1 MILNVLILLAGLV
14 IYAGYGCL
22 GLVWLLAA
30 TGISYILGRCIPKC
44 KWLMWVGVVLQAILL
59 VLLKLQPVTG
69 MSLLA
74 PMGVSY
80 FSLQIISY
88 LVDIY
93 RGKIV
98 PEVNPIR
105 YGLFVT
111 YLPHLFVGPI
121 ESYPAMQTAL
131 SQRKITWDSF
141 SAGCARALWGLFKK
155 LVIAARAGVI
165 ISAVAAEPEK
175 LQGGYA
181 LLAMLL
187 YSLQLYADFSGGMD
201 AVLGVSKML
210 GLSLSEN
217 FDKPYFSQSVQEFW
231 KRWHITLGTW
241 LRNYIYIPLGGNR
254 KGAFHKGVNMVIT
267 FLVSG
272 LWHGVHYLLWGLFNG
287 LFVIVGN
294 RLQTPAKWL
303 NRLGTFL
310 VISFLWCFFIWP
322 DTMTS
327 LKSVVSVFTV
337 FNYPELVAGIGS
349 LGLSLVDW
357 CVMLA
362 GAVILWLYDWKRE
375 TVHSLFQKAVPAMR
389 VATICV
395 LALAVLV
402 LGMYGIGFAAEEFIY
417 SRF

>member
-1 MILNVLILLAGLV
+1 MILNVLILLAGLMV
-14 IYAGYGCL
+14 YAGYGYL
-22 GLVWLLAA
+22 GLIWLLAA

-59 VLLKLQPVTG
+59 VLLKLQPITG
-69 MSLLA
+69 TNLLA

-93 RGKIV
+93 RGKIE

-121 ESYPAMQTAL
+121 ESYPIMQTAL

-141 SAGCARALWGLFKK
+141 SAGCARVLWGLFKK

-165 ISAVAAEPEK
+165 ISSISTAPDK

-187 YSLQLYADFSGGMD
+187 YSLQLYADFSGGVD
-201 AVLGVSKML
+201 AVLGVSQML

-217 FDKPYFSQSVQEFW
+217 FDRPYFSESVQEFW
-231 KRWHITLGTW
+231 KRWHITLGAW
-241 LRNYIYIPLGGNR
+241 LRNYVYIPLGGNR
-254 KGAFHKGVNMVIT
+254 KGAFRKGLNMVVT

-287 LFVIVGN
+287 LFVIVGK
-294 RLQTPAKWL
+294 RLQTPVKWI

-310 VISFLWCFFIWP
+310 IISFLWCFFVWP
-322 DTMTS
+322 DTMTA
-327 LKSVVSVFTV
+327 LKSFASVFTV
-337 FNYPELVAGIGS
+337 FNYPQMFSGIGA
-349 LGLSLVDW
+349 LGLGLVDW
-357 CVMLA
+357 LVMLLG
-362 GAVILWLYDWKRE
+362 GAVLWLYDWKR
-375 TVHSLFQKAVPAMR
+375 TYLQNKFQMAAPFVR
-389 VATICV
+389 VIMICV
-395 LALAVLV
+395 LGLGVLV
-402 LGMYGIGFAAEEFIY
+402 LGMYGIGFEAEEFIY